1 MKSDLDNLEDQML
14 IIAKLGQLQKQ
25 NLKELKSK
33 FENLKRV
40 KTYFIFFVV
49 FFFRKMLAISFQAYK
64 DRNSKSSSLY
74 IK

>member
-49 FFFRKMLAISFQAYK
+49 FFFVKCLQYLFKHTKIETLNPQV
-64 DRNSKSSSLY
+64 Y
-74 IK
+74 I